1 MKIVL
6 KNVDVIHPEENINL
20 KESSILLNNGLIS
33 KIGKLTDDDIQ
44 GAREFDFTGKILVPG
59 LFDMHVHLREP
70 GREDEE
76 TVITGC
82 NSAASG
88 GFTGVACMPNTEPAT
103 DTAEVVKFI
112 IEQAKNHLVDV
123 HPVAAASVGR
133 KGEIISPMAELVD
146 AGAVAFSD
154 DGVAIKTASVLRRA
168 IEYASMYDA
177 PIIEHCED
185 ETLADGAMNEGINS
199 TSLGLPG
206 LPSVAEDII
215 VSRDILMAEYTGGRI
230 HIAHISTKNSVN
242 LVREAKKKGIKVTT
256 EVTPHH
262 FTLTD
267 DSLKSYDPNFKMN
280 PPLRTQADVD
290 AIIKGLKDGT
300 IDCIASDHAP
310 HSIEE
315 KESEFQYAPNGIVGF
330 ETTVGLSLS
339 ELVNKNKISLEEFVK
354 KLSINPRKILNLPI
368 PIFKEGEV
376 ANFSIIDPKHVWT
389 VDISKFKSKSKN
401 SPFDKKLLTGKTIAV
416 INKKKMF
423 YDEQWI
429 DLTSA

>member
-6 KNVDVIHPEENINL
+6 KNIDVIHPEDKINL
-20 KESSILLNNGLIS
+20 KGVSVLLNNGVIS
-33 KIGKLTDDDIQ
+33 KIGEFSIDESKD
-44 GAREFDFTGKILVPG
+44 AREFDFSEKIMVPG

-76 TVITGC
+76 TVISGC

-88 GFTGVACMPNTEPAT
+88 GFTGVACMPNTEPAI
-103 DTAEVVKFI
+103 DTAEIVKFI
-112 IEQAKNHLVDV
+112 KEQASNHLVDV

-133 KGEIISPMAELVD
+133 KGEIISPMAELVE

-154 DGVAIKTASVLRRA
+154 DGVAIKTSSVLRRA
-168 IEYASMYDA
+168 FEYASMYNV

-185 ETLADGAMNEGINS
+185 ETLAEGAMNEGKNS
-199 TSLGLPG
+199 TLLGLPG
-206 LPSVAEDII
+206 LASVAEDII

-242 LVREAKKKGIKVTT
+242 LVREAKKKGIKVSA

-267 DSLKSYDPNFKMN
+267 DSLKSYDTNYKMN
-280 PPLRTQADVD
+280 PPLRTQEDVD

-315 KESEFQYAPNGIVGF
+315 KESEFQFAPNGIVGF
-330 ETTVGLSLS
+330 ETTVGLSFS
-339 ELVNKNKISLEEFVK
+339 ELLKKNKLSLEELIK
-354 KLSINPRKILNLPI
+354 KLSITPRKILSLPI
-368 PIFKEGEV
+368 PNFDVGEL
-376 ANFSIIDPKHVWT
+376 ANFTIIDPNLVWT

-401 SPFDKKLLTGKTIAV
+401 SPFDKKLLTGRAIAV
-416 INKKKMF
+416 INRKKMF
-423 YDEQWI
+423 CDDQWI

>member
-6 KNVDVIHPEENINL
+6 KNVDVIHPEEKLNL
-20 KESSILLNNGLIS
+20 KGVSVLLNDGIIS
-33 KIGKLTDDDIQ
+33 KISDLNSDETK
-44 GAREFDFTGKILVPG
+44 GAREFDFNGKILVPG

-82 NSAASG
+82 NSAAAG
-88 GFTGVACMPNTEPAT
+88 GFTGVACMPNTEPAI

-112 IEQAKNHLVDV
+112 REQASKHLVDV

-133 KGEIISPMAELVD
+133 KGEIISPMAELVE

-154 DGVAIKTASVLRRA
+154 DGGVIKTSSVLRRA
-168 IEYASMYDA
+168 FEYSNMYNT

-185 ETLADGAMNEGINS
+185 ESLADGAMNEGINS
-199 TSLGLPG
+199 TLLGLPG

-242 LVREAKKKGIKVTT
+242 LVREAKKKGIKVTA

-267 DSLKSYDPNFKMN
+267 DSLKSYDTNFKMN
-280 PPLRTQADVD
+280 PPLRTQEDVD
-290 AIIKGLKDGT
+290 AIVKGLKDGT

-310 HSIEE
+310 HSLEE
-315 KESEFQYAPNGIVGF
+315 KESEFQFAPNGIVGF
-330 ETTVGLSLS
+330 ETTVGLAYS
-339 ELVNKNKISLEEFVK
+339 ELFHKNKLSLEELIR

-368 PIFKEGEV
+368 PKFEVGEL
-376 ANFSIIDPKHVWT
+376 ANFTILDPNLVWT

-401 SPFDKKLLTGKTIAV
+401 SPFDKRLLTGKALAV
-416 INKKKMF
+416 INRKKMF
-423 YDEQWI
+423 FDDQWI
-429 DLTSA
+429 DLSGA

>member
-6 KNVDVIHPEENINL
+6 KNVDVIHPEEKLNL
-20 KESSILLNNGLIS
+20 KGVSVLLNDGIIS
-33 KIGKLTDDDIQ
+33 KIGNLSNDETKD
-44 GAREFDFTGKILVPG
+44 AREFDFSGKILVPG
-59 LFDMHVHLREP
+59 LLDMHVHLREP

-82 NSAASG
+82 NSAAAG
-88 GFTGVACMPNTEPAT
+88 GFTGVACMPNTEPAI

-112 IEQAKNHLVDV
+112 KEQASNHLVDAY
-123 HPVAAASVGR
+123 PVAAASVGR
-133 KGEIISPMAELVD
+133 KGEIISPMAELVE

-154 DGVAIKTASVLRRA
+154 DGGVIKTSSVLRRA
-168 IEYASMYDA
+168 LEYSNMYNA

-185 ETLADGAMNEGINS
+185 ESLADGAMNEGINS
-199 TSLGLPG
+199 TLLGLPG

-230 HIAHISTKNSVN
+230 HIAHISTKNSVS
-242 LVREAKKKGIKVTT
+242 LVREAKKKGIRVTA

-267 DSLKSYDPNFKMN
+267 DSLKSYDTNFKMN
-280 PPLRTQADVD
+280 PPLRTQEDVD

-330 ETTVGLSLS
+330 ETTVGLSFS
-339 ELVNKNKISLEEFVK
+339 ELLHKNKLSIEELIK

-368 PIFKEGEV
+368 PKFEV
-376 ANFSIIDPKHVWT
+376 GALANFTILDPNFVWT

-401 SPFDKKLLTGKTIAV
+401 SPFDKRLLTGKALAV
-416 INKKKMF
+416 INRKKMF
-423 YDEQWI
+423 VDDQWI
-429 DLTSA
+429 DLVGA